1 MNNCK
6 GEDLECFAWARRR
19 FFLWNDDHH
28 YHRQKSLKVLKLCKG
43 HVEWTGYRMQWQ
55 RLHWEGRV
63 RKTQH
68 KKTDEA
74 HWDIGTNRTR
84 IPKTV
89 QFQQKKHHW
98 TNNLCRFDRFRN
110 ENAPPLTGNIEQ
122 LHLSHTHVRLGDG
135 KICCKFLLILS
146 SKKLLFLFR
155 EISFDFTL
163 FGLVALKTH
172 SEKAFL

>member
-68 KKTDEA
+68 KKTDEV
-74 HWDIGTNRTR
+74 HWDIGTNRKR

-89 QFQQKKHHW
+89 QFQQKKNTIEQTIFAGLTGLETKMPHHW
-98 TNNLCRFDRFRN
+98 QVILNNCISCMS
-110 ENAPPLTGNIEQ
+110 PSVT
-122 LHLSHTHVRLGDG
+122 HTHVRLGDV
-135 KICCKFLLILS
+135 
-146 SKKLLFLFR
+146 FR
-155 EISFDFTL
+155 QNMLQFFVDFV
-163 FGLVALKTH
+163 F
-172 SEKAFL
+172 

>member
-1 MNNCK
+1 MSHSEESADKN
-6 GEDLECFAWARRR
+6 
-19 FFLWNDDHH
+19 LWM
-28 YHRQKSLKVLKLCKG
+28 LKVLKLCKG

-122 LHLSHTHVRLGDG
+122 LHLLHESVCHTHTRTSGGCIQAKYVANFCQFCLL
-135 KICCKFLLILS
+135 KIRCSCFAKSVSIFPC
-146 SKKLLFLFR
+146 
-155 EISFDFTL
+155 
-163 FGLVALKTH
+163 LVW
-172 SEKAFL
+172 

>member
-1 MNNCK
+1 MSHSEESADKN
-6 GEDLECFAWARRR
+6 
-19 FFLWNDDHH
+19 LWM
-28 YHRQKSLKVLKLCKG
+28 LKVLKLCKG

-68 KKTDEA
+68 KKTDEV

-89 QFQQKKHHW
+89 QFQQKKNTIEQTIFAGLTGLETKMPHHW
-98 TNNLCRFDRFRN
+98 QVILNNCISCMH
-110 ENAPPLTGNIEQ
+110 E
-122 LHLSHTHVRLGDG
+122 SVCHTHTYVWGMYSG
-135 KICCKFLLILS
+135 KICCNFLLILS
-146 SKKLLFLFR
+146 SKKLLFLLS

>member
-122 LHLSHTHVRLGDG
+122 LHLSHTHVRLGDV
-135 KICCKFLLILS
+135 
-146 SKKLLFLFR
+146 FR
-155 EISFDFTL
+155 QNMLQIFVDFV
-163 FGLVALKTH
+163 F
-172 SEKAFL
+172 